1 MPTRFFAN
9 AQNDRKK
16 TLGLPAKK
24 LTKNAIWLQICNSS
38 NAKTQ
43 KPTFLVNLQLQLKP
57 IMKNLFLILVAFILL
72 PATTIAQSSSYGSK
86 NKPTVPANRNYN
98 SDAPIKL
105 QKVTIAKRVTVS
117 LPEEFTVMPDEGIA
131 VKYPAARKPLGVYS
145 SKNGQV
151 DFSVNE
157 KPTTFI
163 AKDLPLVRDIYKASI
178 MRTFSEVQFIR
189 EEIKEIDKKQMI
201 VFEFVSTL
209 KDENPNSN
217 KAPVKKYTI
226 IQYYI
231 KGGKVMIFTFNA
243 PTLLKDKWQ
252 ETANKV
258 MNSIK
263 VS

>member
-1 MPTRFFAN
+1 MRYA
-9 AQNDRKK
+9 
-16 TLGLPAKK
+16 
-24 LTKNAIWLQICNSS
+24 
-38 NAKTQ
+38 
-43 KPTFLVNLQLQLKP
+43 
-57 IMKNLFLILVAFILL
+57 FLILISFFCLN
-72 PATTIAQSSSYGSK
+72 TNGFAQSSSLGSK
-86 NKPTVPANRNYN
+86 NKTSAPPNRNYN
-98 SDAPIKL
+98 IEAPINLK
-105 QKVTIAKRVTVS
+105 KTTVAKRVTVS

-131 VKYPAARKPLGVYS
+131 VKYPAARKPLGVFT

-163 AKDLPLVRDIYKASI
+163 PRDLPLVRDIYKASI
-178 MRTFSEVQFIR
+178 MRTFTEVQFIR

-226 IQYYI
+226 IQYYL

-243 PTLLKDKWQ
+243 PAMLKDKWQ

-258 MNSIK
+258 MNSLK
-263 VS
+263 VSS

>member
-1 MPTRFFAN
+1 MM
-9 AQNDRKK
+9 
-16 TLGLPAKK
+16 
-24 LTKNAIWLQICNSS
+24 KNA
-38 NAKTQ
+38 
-43 KPTFLVNLQLQLKP
+43 
-57 IMKNLFLILVAFILL
+57 FLILLSFFLL
-72 PATTIAQSSSYGSK
+72 NTNGFAQSSSYKGK
-86 NKPTVPANRNYN
+86 NKAPVPANRNYN

-105 QKVTIAKRVTVS
+105 KKITIAKRVTVA
-117 LPEEFTVMPDEGIA
+117 LPEDFTMMPDEGIA
-131 VKYPAARKPLGVYS
+131 AKYPAARKPLGVYS
-145 SKNGQV
+145 SPNGQV

-157 KPTTFI
+157 KQTTFI
-163 AKDLPLVRDIYKASI
+163 DRDLPLVKDIYKASI
-178 MRTFSEVQFIR
+178 LRTFSEVQFIR
-189 EEIKEIDKKQMI
+189 DEIKTIDKKQMV

-252 ETANKV
+252 VSANKI

-263 VS
+263 LS

>member
-1 MPTRFFAN
+1 
-9 AQNDRKK
+9 
-16 TLGLPAKK
+16 
-24 LTKNAIWLQICNSS
+24 
-38 NAKTQ
+38 
-43 KPTFLVNLQLQLKP
+43 
-57 IMKNLFLILVAFILL
+57 MKNVFFILL
-72 PATTIAQSSSYGSK
+72 SFFLLNTAVGYAQSSSYGSK
-86 NKPTVPANRNYN
+86 GKPTAPANRNYN
-98 SDAPIKL
+98 YDAPINLK
-105 QKVTIAKRVTVS
+105 KVTIAKRVTVS

-145 SKNGQV
+145 SKNGQI

-163 AKDLPLVRDIYKASI
+163 ARDLPLVKDIYKASI

-226 IQYYI
+226 MQYYL
-231 KGGKVMIFTFNA
+231 KGGKLMIFTFNA

-252 ETANKV
+252 ATANKV

-263 VS
+263 VSS

>member
-1 MPTRFFAN
+1 M
-9 AQNDRKK
+9 
-16 TLGLPAKK
+16 
-24 LTKNAIWLQICNSS
+24 KNAFFVLLSFC
-38 NAKTQ
+38 
-43 KPTFLVNLQLQLKP
+43 
-57 IMKNLFLILVAFILL
+57 LFTSTSF
-72 PATTIAQSSSYGSK
+72 AQSSSYGSK
-86 NKPTVPANRNYN
+86 NKVTAPANRNYN

-105 QKVTIAKRVTVS
+105 KKVTIAKRVTVA
-117 LPEEFTVMPDEGIA
+117 LPEDFTAMPDEGIA

-145 SKNGQV
+145 SPNGQV
-151 DFSVNE
+151 DFSVSE

-163 AKDLPLVRDIYKASI
+163 ARDLPLVKDIYKASI

-189 EEIKEIDKKQMI
+189 DEVKTIDKKQMI

-231 KGGKVMIFTFNA
+231 KAGKVMVFSFNA
-243 PTLLKDKWQ
+243 PAIWKDKWQ
-252 ETANKV
+252 KAANEV

>member
-1 MPTRFFAN
+1 
-9 AQNDRKK
+9 
-16 TLGLPAKK
+16 
-24 LTKNAIWLQICNSS
+24 
-38 NAKTQ
+38 
-43 KPTFLVNLQLQLKP
+43 
-57 IMKNLFLILVAFILL
+57 MKNLFFSLVAFFLFQT
-72 PATTIAQSSSYGSK
+72 AVSAQSSSYGSK
-86 NKPTVPANRNYN
+86 NKPTAPANRNYVI
-98 SDAPIKL
+98 DAPINLK
-105 QKVTIAKRVTVS
+105 KVTIAKRVTVS
-117 LPEEFTVMPDEGIA
+117 LPEEFTALPDEGIA
-131 VKYPAARKPLGVYS
+131 AKYPAARKPLGVFS

-163 AKDLPLVRDIYKASI
+163 AKDLPLVKDIYKASI

-217 KAPVKKYTI
+217 KAPIKKYTI
-226 IQYYI
+226 VQYYL

-243 PTLLKDKWQ
+243 PTQLKDKWQ